1 MKRIGTVPDPTSGLG
16 EYLDSVDDANWEEF
30 RSHDAGASLREL
42 RGTLARNQHGLCAYC
57 EIELKEPR
65 LQIEHVIPR
74 SGDAAGE
81 QRALDIANMVACC
94 MGGTVRVASR
104 QGQERDDHFRTPV
117 RDNMSC
123 GQAKGNRRDE
133 AFLDPR
139 ELPEYPSLVRVRD
152 NGLLEVDDGACQA
165 AGVLL
170 HRVGR
175 TIEILNLN
183 AERLRLARQKWRSDL
198 VEAAQRAGEADR
210 MIAWI
215 RAVLSPDPDGR
226 LSRFFTT
233 SRCYFGPVAERILD
247 EQPQA
252 WI

>member
-1 MKRIGTVPDPTSGLG
+1 MKRIGVVPDPTPGLG
-16 EYLDSVDDANWEEF
+16 EYLDSVENANWEEF

-42 RGTLARNQHGLCAYC
+42 RGTLARNQHSLCAYC
-57 EIELKEPR
+57 EIEIKEPR
-65 LQIEHVIPR
+65 RQIEHVIPR

-94 MGGTVRVASR
+94 MGGTVPVASP
-104 QGQERDDHFRTPV
+104 QGQERDDYFRTPV

-133 AFLDPR
+133 AFLEPR

-152 NGLLEVDDGACQA
+152 NGLLEVDHGACQA
-165 AGVLL
+165 AGVRPD
-170 HRVGR
+170 RVGR

-183 AERLRLARQKWRSDL
+183 AERLQLARQKWRSDL

-215 RAVLSPDPDGR
+215 RAVLTPDRDGG

-233 SRCYFGPVAERILD
+233 SRCYFGPEAERILD
-247 EQPQA
+247 EQPRA